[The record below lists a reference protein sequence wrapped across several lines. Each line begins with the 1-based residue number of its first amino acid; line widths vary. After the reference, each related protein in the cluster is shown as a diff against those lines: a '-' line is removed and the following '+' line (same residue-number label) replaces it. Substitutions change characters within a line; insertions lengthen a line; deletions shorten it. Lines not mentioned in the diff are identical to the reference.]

1 MHTDHTCIHSPTLVC
16 NYFQNSQK
24 CSANSTKSCH
34 LPVWLYAHRS
44 EKLKSLHEQWAA
56 YAAETDKER
65 QKLEQDK
72 ADLKKQEATMRASL
86 QAEFD
91 KKKNELQEVFDK
103 KQEELQRKFDIL
115 EAERRDWDEEKERVK
130 QTKVFEEVVTV
141 DVGGTK
147 YRTFPSTLTEYPDSM
162 LGVMFSGRHNL
173 PQQEDGSYFINR
185 DGEVFKYILMYLR
198 DRDLCF
204 NYLHDDGLN
213 NKQGQPSPL
222 KSSLLKLVA
231 HEAQYF
237 QLRELETKARIVL
250 NLDRGQC
257 TNAFGFSTHQIYR
270 GGTYWSNPQ
279 KYDLDYV
286 QDKLQCQYFTNQNI
300 TFKHHIVKV
309 VCKGETGSEFKQKIT
324 FDSCD
329 LSGVTFCNCYFQE
342 GVSFEGCILHGTKFE
357 RVGGLVRHKVHFTP
371 WQVAQADFEPKLLQA
386 LKDNGCIY

>member
-1 MHTDHTCIHSPTLVC
+1 MLAMQVC
-16 NYFQNSQK
+16 LPLPALRSQK
-24 CSANSTKSCH
+24 LIQHLETYMRETK
-34 LPVWLYAHRS
+34 R
-44 EKLKSLHEQWAA
+44 
-56 YAAETDKER
+56 ER
-65 QKLEQDK
+65 QKMQQEK
-72 ADLKKQEATMRASL
+72 ADLKKEEEKMRESI
-86 QAEFD
+86 QADVD
-91 KKKNELQEVFDK
+91 KTEKELQEKRDEVA
-103 KQEELQRKFDIL
+103 
-115 EAERRDWDEEKERVK
+115 AEMKDWEEEKERVK
-130 QTKVFEEVVTV
+130 QTKVFDKVITLN
-141 DVGGTK
+141 VGGTR
-147 YRTFPSTLTEYPDSM
+147 YTTTLSTLTKYPDSM
-162 LGVMFSGRHNL
+162 LGVMFSGRHDL
-173 PQQEDGSYFINR
+173 PQQEDGSYFIDR

-204 NYLHDDGLN
+204 DYLHDDGLN
-213 NKQGQPSPL
+213 NPQGQPSPL
-222 KSSLLKLVA
+222 ESSLLKLVA

-250 NLDRGQC
+250 NLDRGQF
-257 TNAFGFSTHQIYR
+257 TNAFGFHTHQIYR
-270 GGTYWSNPQ
+270 GGANRSNPQ

-286 QDKLQCQYFTNQNI
+286 QDQLQCQYFTNQNI

-309 VCKGETGSEFKQKIT
+309 VCNGQTGSEFKQKIT